1 MAGNSEQSENDAER
15 GAETLGDLLY
25 ADPARKRIPESEWAA
40 LVAAI
45 GAGDQRALHALYDR
59 SSWAT
64 FTLIMRI
71 VRSRETADELT
82 LDVFHDVWRRA
93 ATYDPAN
100 GSVLGWILNQARS
113 RAIDRHRFERRR
125 KRVNPFE
132 GEPVDAVA
140 AGCDELIASGDRAR
154 AVRIALEGLTANE
167 RVAIETAY
175 FSDMTYVEVAA
186 RLNAPVGTIK
196 TRIRS
201 ALQKL
206 RNALADDG
214 PES

>member
-1 MAGNSEQSENDAER
+1 
-15 GAETLGDLLY
+15 
-25 ADPARKRIPESEWAA
+25 
-40 LVAAI
+40 
-45 GAGDQRALHALYDR
+45 
-59 SSWAT
+59 
-64 FTLIMRI
+64 LIMRI